1 MRLGQRASVSPRAD
15 GAYKTRID
23 SCLEHTSTEALRA
36 AKNSAHIVC
45 QPLATHLQQ
54 TLLHGPQAGEGN
66 TRIGRA
72 PYLSLLIVIHH
83 RRHELFVE
91 SIKTLHIH
99 SHWNTVNNTCHSIAT
114 KKTFSRYK
122 LSHPFTNKRPYFTK
136 TSYRESDTC
145 YLLQIEKHKWNNKT
159 K

>member
-1 MRLGQRASVSPRAD
+1 MQRGQRASVSPRAD

-23 SCLEHTSTEALRA
+23 SCLERASSKALTI

-45 QPLATHLQQ
+45 QPLTTHLQQ
-54 TLLHGPQAGEGN
+54 TFFHGPQAGEGN

-72 PYLSLLIVIHH
+72 PYLPLLIFIHH

-114 KKTFSRYK
+114 KMTFSRYK
-122 LSHPFTNKRPYFTK
+122 LSHPFPNKRPYFIKKEHTN
-136 TSYRESDTC
+136 
-145 YLLQIEKHKWNNKT
+145 LL
-159 K
+159 